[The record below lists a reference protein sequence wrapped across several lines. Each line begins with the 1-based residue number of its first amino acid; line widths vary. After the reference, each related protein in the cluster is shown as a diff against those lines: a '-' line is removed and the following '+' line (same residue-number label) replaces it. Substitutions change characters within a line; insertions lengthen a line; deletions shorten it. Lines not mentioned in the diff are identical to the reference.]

1 MRLIMKITTDADVTT
16 ERVLTLA
23 ERTRRPSHPGA
34 LLRDIIEELGW
45 SQGELAQRLGVSRR
59 TVSEVLL
66 EKRPL
71 TADMAHRIGRLLG
84 NGAGFWIRLQAQL
97 DTWDALH
104 RDTSVYESIEPIEK
118 WRAAA

>member
-1 MRLIMKITTDADVTT
+1 MKIITDVDVTM

-34 LLRDIIEELGW
+34 LLRSIIEELSW

-66 EKRPL
+66 EKRPM
-71 TADMAHRIGRLLG
+71 TADMAHRVGRLLG
-84 NGAGFWIRLQAQL
+84 NGAAFWIRLQTQL

-104 RDTSVYESIEPIEK
+104 RDTSVYENIEPIERH
-118 WRAAA
+118 RAAA